1 VACGWPYSGLIA
13 REQSLCR
20 RCVTVLCRS
29 RVRGRRAAVKS
40 DKGKATSNEGE
51 LVDRP
56 DVRLVDDGGLT
67 IAVDQVS
74 RRSRSHAPCAHPR
87 SLARECLAF
96 FATQACNRLA
106 LIVVATALHSSS
118 LIIARAIKQR
128 AFIHAQAGAFIAAP
142 RCSSLLENALRSSPL
157 MLATVLRSSSLLL
170 ATALCI
176 QRPSSSLSSQAS
188 CPHPRS
194 SSAGEPLLRSS
205 LLIVAHARECL
216 ACDAQPRSLARECLA

>member
-1 VACGWPYSGLIA
+1 MTSTVYPPFAVACGWPYSGLIA

-40 DKGKATSNEGE
+40 AKGKATSNEGE

-87 SLARECLAF
+87 SL
-96 FATQACNRLA
+96 
-106 LIVVATALHSSS
+106 
-118 LIIARAIKQR
+118 
-128 AFIHAQAGAFIAAP
+128 
-142 RCSSLLENALRSSPL
+142 
-157 MLATVLRSSSLLL
+157 
-170 ATALCI
+170 
-176 QRPSSSLSSQAS
+176 
-188 CPHPRS
+188 
-194 SSAGEPLLRSS
+194 
-205 LLIVAHARECL
+205 
-216 ACDAQPRSLARECLA
+216 